1 MSEYVKKSIENHK
14 KKDMKIHSKKVHF
27 LLTILT
33 VLFLFVFASCAED
46 DDSDMGP
53 NDENNNTEAV
63 FLVIDESSID
73 NGNEPNNFSASEV
86 NDQIADIGLRTQLKY
101 FKDNVGKTINLYTGE
116 VGDEGWFA
124 VKTIPSSWVGAGPTS
139 NGLQNYLVPGPG
151 LGAKIPDDNREVLL
165 DKIPNVTPL
174 RARGLAMLKG
184 KTVYAVVYDSDV
196 SINYSPLNGNL
207 QGANLGTVAFDVL
220 DVVER
225 TDGSTGSLPR
235 VSVKIRNADQIST
248 SSLSLF
254 TQAPVPQSSSVPYD
268 TKP

>member
-1 MSEYVKKSIENHK
+1 
-14 KKDMKIHSKKVHF
+14 MKIQSKKVQ
-27 LLTILT
+27 LLLPILT
-33 VLFLFVFASCAED
+33 VIFLFVFSSCAEVD
-46 DDSDMGP
+46 DAEMGP
-53 NDENNNTEAV
+53 VDENGSTESV
-63 FLVIDESSID
+63 FLVIDEDSID
-73 NGNEPNNFSASEV
+73 NGNEPNNFSATEV
-86 NDQIADIGLRTQLKY
+86 NDQIAEIGLRTQLKY

-124 VKTIPSSWVGAGPTS
+124 VKTIPSSWSSAGPTS

-151 LGAKIPDDNREVLL
+151 LGAKVPDDNREVLL

-174 RARGLAMLKG
+174 RAQGLAMLKG
-184 KTVYAVVYDSDV
+184 KTVYAVVYDSDI

-207 QGANLGTVAFDVL
+207 QGANLGIVAFDVL

-235 VSVKIRNADQIST
+235 VSIKIRNADQIST

-254 TQAPVPQSSSVPYD
+254 TQAPVTQSSSVPYD